1 MTPSELNCSHAMDT
15 PKPPQ
20 KPNHLLDDLE
30 SIREFLS
37 NNDSKSAADPQLL
50 DLPLLTDSVE
60 LGQIPLLSDIV
71 VPGRSAPAPAA
82 ASPAT
87 PPPVQARPSAP
98 AAPAHTPP
106 PAVARPNPAPAAVT
120 PPVNAPTAGN
130 ASAAIAQPHAP
141 QPVTPRPQPQPIA
154 QTVQRSVESSNTTSD
169 LLRLDGEL
177 RAAAQLILQDVIDDF
192 VPQIE
197 AELKRRLE
205 ARLTRLL
212 PQRKP

>member
-1 MTPSELNCSHAMDT
+1 MDT

-37 NNDSKSAADPQLL
+37 NNETAGVESPDQYL

-60 LGQIPLLSDIV
+60 LGQIPLLSEIV
-71 VPGRSAPAPAA
+71 T
-82 ASPAT
+82 PAT
-87 PPPVQARPSAP
+87 PPIQARPSIP

-106 PAVARPNPAPAAVT
+106 PAVPRPDPSPAAV
-120 PPVNAPTAGN
+120 
-130 ASAAIAQPHAP
+130 AQPPAAVKP
-141 QPVTPRPQPQPIA
+141 QPLQGLA

-212 PQRKP
+212 PQRKS

>member
-1 MTPSELNCSHAMDT
+1 MDT

-20 KPNHLLDDLE
+20 KPHHLLDDLE

-37 NNDSKSAADPQLL
+37 NKEPGSSPLTDDFA

-60 LGQIPLLSDIV
+60 MGQIPLLSDIV
-71 VPGRSAPAPAA
+71 TPSPGAA
-82 ASPAT
+82 APTLTEAIPT
-87 PPPVQARPSAP
+87 LQPLAP
-98 AAPAHTPP
+98 EPPAHTPP
-106 PAVARPNPAPAAVT
+106 PAVARPVPQPSAPAPVH
-120 PPVNAPTAGN
+120 APFAGTTS
-130 ASAAIAQPHAP
+130 ASIPQPHAAQPAAP
-141 QPVTPRPQPQPIA
+141 QPPAAPSLA

-205 ARLTRLL
+205 ARLSRLL
-212 PQRKP
+212 PPRKI